1 MIKDFMFTSESVTPG
16 HPDKLCDQISD
27 AIVDE
32 FLKKDVI
39 AKVRAESAV
48 SGGVVFLA
56 ARFMSE
62 VEVELPEVARGVIRD
77 VGYEGEEF
85 NADDCTVMTNLL
97 EYPQEATRPIDVSQA
112 SNADLDEI
120 KANNQVTVFGFAC
133 TQTPDLMPLP
143 IWLAHNLARHL
154 YAAGSGGALP
164 YLHPD
169 GKTQV
174 GVEYRDGKPSRIHSI
189 SLLASHQKATK
200 LTPKALQ
207 DDLLEAVINPV
218 FQDQAIR
225 PDNKTEIFV
234 NKGGLFIGGGP
245 AGHSGLTGRKTAVD
259 TYGEY
264 ARHSGAALSGKDP
277 LRIDRIAAYAAR
289 YAAVNLVAAGLA
301 EQCEVQLSYTLG
313 RSNPVSV
320 VVETRGTSKLGGEEL
335 GRRVQEHFDFRPA
348 AIMRE
353 FDLQRQPAAGEGGFY
368 RKLAVYGQMGRT
380 DLNVPWEQTDK
391 ADLLK

>member
-32 FLKKDVI
+32 FLKKDVM

-62 VEVELPEVARGVIRD
+62 VEVDLPEVARGVIRN
-77 VGYEGEEF
+77 VGYEGEDF

-112 SNADLDEI
+112 SDADLDEI

-133 TQTPDLMPLP
+133 TQTPALMPLP
-143 IWLAHNLARHL
+143 IWLAHQLARRL
-154 YAAGSGGALP
+154 YGSGFGGSLP

-174 GVEYRDGKPSRIHSI
+174 GVEYRDGQPSRIHSI
-189 SLLASHQKATK
+189 SLLASHAKAPK

-207 DDLLEAVINPV
+207 DDLVEAVINPV
-218 FQDQAIR
+218 FQDQSIR

-289 YAAVNLVAAGLA
+289 HAAVNLVAAGLA

-313 RSNPVSV
+313 RSRPVSI
-320 VVETRGTSKLGGEEL
+320 VVETRGTSELGGEEL
-335 GRRVQEHFDFRPA
+335 ARRIKEHFDFRPG
-348 AIMRE
+348 AIMQNY
-353 FDLQRQPAAGEGGFY
+353 DLQRQPGATEGGFY
-368 RKLAVYGQMGRT
+368 RKLAVFGQVGRT

-391 ADLLK
+391 AELLK